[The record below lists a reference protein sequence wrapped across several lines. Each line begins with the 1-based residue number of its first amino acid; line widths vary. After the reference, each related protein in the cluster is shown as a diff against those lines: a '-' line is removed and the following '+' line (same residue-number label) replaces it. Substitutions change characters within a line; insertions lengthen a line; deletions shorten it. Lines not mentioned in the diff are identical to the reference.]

1 MSKAVSSVA
10 RSVTNVVKGAVS
22 AVTKITSSAAGAIKD
37 VAKSKLGKAVL
48 IAAAVYFGGAALS
61 GAFGGAAGGATGW
74 AGAQAGVS
82 GAASSLSTAWGQ
94 ALAGNF
100 SQAGSSLGTG
110 FSGNVAGGN
119 ASTAMSGLDVGGMG
133 SSPSNM
139 GSMTSSGAASPV
151 ASGAGSAGAGVG
163 TGTGAGGMSVGQ
175 GLMGAAKIQAGTAL
189 IGGVM
194 QGKAAQ
200 DQRDAELAQAS
211 AGRDR
216 YNANV
221 GTTWWNAPQQAAAPS
236 SAFAVDSTTA
246 AAQNA
251 GLINRSAAEPT
262 YKKYYNA

>member
-1 MSKAVSSVA
+1 MSKAVSSVT
-10 RSVTNVVKGAVS
+10 RSVTNVVKGAVKS
-22 AVTKITSSAAGAIKD
+22 VSGAVKD
-37 VAKSKLGKAVL
+37 VAKSKLGKAVM
-48 IAAAVYFGGAALS
+48 IAAAIYFGGAALS
-61 GAFGGAAGGATGW
+61 GAFGGAAGGATGF

-82 GAASSLSTAWGQ
+82 GAASSLSTAWSQ

-100 SQAGSSLGTG
+100 AQAGSSLGTG

-119 ASTAMSGLDVGGMG
+119 ASTAMSGLDAGGMG
-133 SSPSNM
+133 SSPANM
-139 GSMTSSGAASPV
+139 GSMTSSGAVSPV
-151 ASGAGSAGAGVG
+151 ASSGGLVNGVGAGAG
-163 TGTGAGGMSVGQ
+163 TGAGAGAGAGGMSVGE
-175 GLMGAAKIQAGTAL
+175 GIMGAAKIQAGTAL
-189 IGGVM
+189 VGGVM

-200 DQRDAELAQAS
+200 DQRDAELSQAG
-211 AGRDR
+211 AARDR

-221 GTTWWNAPQQAAAPS
+221 GTTWWNAPQQATPPS